1 MHLMHFAVF
10 AAPHV
15 AFDHA
20 VLPYAFPNSDFL
32 AVDSDIA
39 LQKCPQKMQRTLGGF
54 PSDSVLRLVMHSTS
68 RTCHRWPEKDNT
80 HKICEID
87 LPISGRIVE

>member
-1 MHLMHFAVF
+1 M
-10 AAPHV
+10 
-15 AFDHA
+15 
-20 VLPYAFPNSDFL
+20 LPLIMQCCHMLPQT
-32 AVDSDIA
+32 DSDIA

-87 LPISGRIVE
+87 LPISGRIRTH